1 MPMNSPLKYKM
12 AEADVLVIGG
22 GGAGCRAAIEAHDQG
37 AEVLMAVKGNMGN
50 SGCTLNVGTS
60 AAVGP
65 WAAAGD
71 SNDVSLRDLISYGG
85 FLGNQDLAKTLVN
98 ESMDRLREMECWGI
112 GLEKDENGHVLV
124 NRSGG
129 HSFPRNFTFKS
140 LVSGNQP
147 DYGSPPGIALMGIL
161 VAEVQKRKIRVLEDV
176 MLIDLVKAGERVAGA
191 TALNHRENSLLVLK
205 ATTTVLATGTY
216 SQVFSPTTVSEFE
229 TGDGQVAALRAGAE
243 LVAMESTQF
252 VSTSVPC
259 PPGSAF
265 INAYGEEFLSKYG
278 IESIEGIPK
287 EPLSYAVWHEIRAG
301 RGTERETVFLDMS
314 KPLSDP
320 DVAAKFL
327 PRIRDHVQKGGIYDK
342 SMLRELDPANQPVES
357 TPRAHTT
364 IGGVKINERCETNI
378 PGLFAAGAV
387 AGGVYGLARPEG
399 YTSMITLVFGRRAG
413 LFAAQESKRL
423 RPNDPDP
430 ASVSASLDKARS
442 LIGSPHG
449 LNAGDVLSKLK
460 STMRE
465 HAWVIKSEEE
475 LVRGLEKIKLI
486 ASSSSEF
493 VVSEGF
499 EWARALEVHNLL
511 TSAEML
517 LLGSIERR
525 ESRGAFFREDYPLVD
540 DERWLKNLIYTQ
552 ENGEIVVKTAPVS
565 LKYVH
570 PGPNAQRSEG
580 WAAALALKDGTE
592 GTGQWH
598 RPQKHTKA
606 P

>member
-22 GGAGCRAAIEAHDQG
+22 GGAGGRAAIEAHDQG

-327 PRIRDHVQKGGIYDK
+327 PRIRENAHQGSIYDK
-342 SMLRELDPANQPVES
+342 SMLSELDPVNQPVES

-387 AGGVYGLARPEG
+387 AGGVSHVDASGRLSHCHGGQVGAGRAVAPRPVRCIQWIQRPG
-399 YTSMITLVFGRRAG
+399 PLLPAQGRW
-413 LFAAQESKRL
+413 S
-423 RPNDPDP
+423 
-430 ASVSASLDKARS
+430 
-442 LIGSPHG
+442 GSPSDTKTRE
-449 LNAGDVLSKLK
+449 AGCRLC
-460 STMRE
+460 
-465 HAWVIKSEEE
+465 
-475 LVRGLEKIKLI
+475 
-486 ASSSSEF
+486 
-493 VVSEGF
+493 
-499 EWARALEVHNLL
+499 
-511 TSAEML
+511 
-517 LLGSIERR
+517 
-525 ESRGAFFREDYPLVD
+525 
-540 DERWLKNLIYTQ
+540 
-552 ENGEIVVKTAPVS
+552 
-565 LKYVH
+565 
-570 PGPNAQRSEG
+570 
-580 WAAALALKDGTE
+580 
-592 GTGQWH
+592 
-598 RPQKHTKA
+598 
-606 P
+606 